1 MKSKLNIRNH
11 NNEKHSDKHSD
22 KHSIPQP
29 KQVSIKLNK
38 DNDNVI
44 PLEYN
49 FTTQQAII
57 NENTYTFSF
66 PETWRTS
73 DNKNIIGIRKISYF
87 NGITELIFKLGLIFN
102 LNNETYGG
110 TFPNFSIIVEENTTV
125 EQIVEMLNIQIDN
138 LYTDIQS
145 EDEYGLKLPKIYK
158 FEYEHSML
166 KLVKEN
172 IEDIYNQ
179 QIVIQT
185 YPITEQVKIFFN
197 LSHYLTE
204 FYTIQTDIGKNDVS
218 VYNISNFSEIVNSRK
233 SDFQV
238 YCSFVA
244 QSDIQYV
251 GLVGETFCPIKY
263 YDLNNENR
271 YFQMKLKNNSGNDFV
286 LTPLYND
293 YIIIETQLL

>member
-11 NNEKHSDKHSD
+11 NNEKHSEKY
-22 KHSIPQP
+22 SIPHP

-49 FTTQQAII
+49 FTTQQATI

-87 NGITELIFKLGLIFN
+87 NGMTELTFKLGLIFN

-145 EDEYGLKLPKIYK
+145 EDEYGLKLPKIYE

-218 VYNISNFSEIVNSRK
+218 VYNISNFSEIINSRK

>member
-11 NNEKHSDKHSD
+11 NNEKHSD

-49 FTTQQAII
+49 FTTQQAKI

-73 DNKNIIGIRKISYF
+73 DNKNIIGIRKINYF

-138 LYTDIQS
+138 LYTDIQL

-158 FEYEHSML
+158 FEYENSML

-218 VYNISNFSEIVNSRK
+218 VYNISNFSEIINSRK